1 MNDAGMAAEQVQR
14 FLSTMN
20 LPWLSQKVIAD
31 RQKEQGRPI
40 DSIVSSSLDDSLE
53 EEKTTVKENMPTYV
67 TVDSVYNNVDTCVH
81 FHLTP

>member
-1 MNDAGMAAEQVQR
+1 MAAEQVQR

-31 RQKEQGRPI
+31 RQKELYRPL
-40 DSIVSSSLDDSLE
+40 DSIVTSSLDDSLE

-67 TVDSVYNNVDTCVH
+67 FYSRLC
-81 FHLTP
+81 LPQC